1 MSLSHRIALAS
12 AVIFAILF
20 FLPVQAQIVPD
31 GTLGTQAIGAC
42 AGAGGTCGIINGT
55 ARGSDLFHSFLQ
67 FSLPNGDVAA
77 FIINPTIQNL
87 IVRVTGVGLPFISN
101 INGAIATTDPTLTNI
116 IPTNFFLLNPNGIVF
131 GPSARIFVGGSFL
144 ASTAERMLFQ
154 DGTMFDT
161 RDQTLKPLLTVSV
174 PTGLQF
180 GQTPGEIRSGM
191 QIVAGFNSRL
201 TDFSLVGGNVTLDDS
216 RVSAPGGRIEL
227 GGVGEN
233 GTVGLRQNGD
243 RLSLSLAASTPRR
256 DITLTNGSTLDA
268 GASTGSGEV
277 VVMGRNIS
285 LYASSIFTGILPGI
299 DNAAT
304 NQAGNIT
311 ISAIASLKLTKSS
324 RIANTVNSDAIGQG
338 GNIHIAAADIRV
350 GDGSGIGAVTNGN
363 GNGGNVQVTTNSITL
378 DGDTL
383 NDQVARIGTLVD

>member
-1 MSLSHRIALAS
+1 M
-12 AVIFAILF
+12 
-20 FLPVQAQIVPD
+20 
-31 GTLGTQAIGAC
+31 
-42 AGAGGTCGIINGT
+42 
-55 ARGSDLFHSFLQ
+55 
-67 FSLPNGDVAA
+67 
-77 FIINPTIQNL
+77 
-87 IVRVTGVGLPFISN
+87 RVTGVGLPFISN

>member
-1 MSLSHRIALAS
+1 MPLSLPYRFALAS
-12 AVIFAILF
+12 AAVSTILF
-20 FLPVQAQIVPD
+20 SLSGQAQIVPD

-42 AGAGGTCGIINGT
+42 AGTGGACGIINGT
-55 ARGSDLFHSFLQ
+55 TRGSNLFHSLQQ
-67 FSLPNGDVAA
+67 FSLPNGDFAA
-77 FIINPTIQNL
+77 FITNPAIQNV
-87 IVRVTGVGLPFISN
+87 IVRVTGADISN
-101 INGAIATTDPTLTNI
+101 INGTIATTDPTLTNI

-131 GPSARIFVGGSFL
+131 GSGARIFVGGSFL

-154 DGTMFDT
+154 DGTVFDT
-161 RDQTLKPLLTVSV
+161 RDQTLRPLLTVSV

-201 TDFSLVGGNVTLDDS
+201 TDIALVGGNVTLDDS

-277 VVMGRNIS
+277 VLMGRNIS

-299 DNAAT
+299 DNAVT
-304 NQAGNIT
+304 NQAGNIA
-311 ISAIASLKLTKSS
+311 ISAIASRLSTLFWW
-324 RIANTVNSDAIGQG
+324 I
-338 GNIHIAAADIRV
+338 
-350 GDGSGIGAVTNGN
+350 DG
-363 GNGGNVQVTTNSITL
+363 
-378 DGDTL
+378 
-383 NDQVARIGTLVD
+383 RE